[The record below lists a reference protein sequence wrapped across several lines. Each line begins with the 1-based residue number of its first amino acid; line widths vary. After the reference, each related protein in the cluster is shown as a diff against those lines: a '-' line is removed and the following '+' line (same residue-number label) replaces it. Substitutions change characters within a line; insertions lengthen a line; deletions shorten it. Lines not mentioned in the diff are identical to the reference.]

1 MNKVRTAALAIAI
14 AAGGGVSPVAPAQ
27 AHGPVY
33 YVDIFY
39 EDQAYTIEVGRDVY
53 YCDGH
58 YAHFG
63 GISGYDMG
71 FYYDC

>member
-1 MNKVRTAALAIAI
+1 MNKFRAAVLALAIAF
-14 AAGGGVSPVAPAQ
+14 GGGVSPVAPAS
-27 AHGPVY
+27 AHGPIS

-39 EDQAYTIEVGRDVY
+39 EDQSEQVEVGRDVY

-63 GISGYDMG
+63 GISGHDHGYN
-71 FYYDC
+71 YDC